1 MSKLFLTTDVLCQLI
16 LKTNRSMIPLSWNY
30 DTVTKKQKQK
40 KKNCCEKFHVG
51 SIFFLL
57 STWTK
62 GSVLLHSSAVGAAI
76 MSDNLGRCILAM
88 QFKAD
93 LLRRPFVLFFWV
105 LDAFFGSSLSGLYW
119 CHCCFKKCYINTFY
133 FPTYCI
139 KCWRTGVWNFFK

>member
-1 MSKLFLTTDVLCQLI
+1 MTQL
-16 LKTNRSMIPLSWNY
+16 LKNKS
-30 DTVTKKQKQK
+30 KKQKIVVRSFMQEVFSF
-40 KKNCCEKFHVG
+40 CSVLLEIEVLTTFRLWVIG
-51 SIFFLL
+51 GTIFFLL

-76 MSDNLGRCILAM
+76 MSDNLGRCSLAM

-139 KCWRTGVWNFFK
+139 KRWRTGVWNFFK